1 MKKQNNSTKNII
13 SDTKGYSIN
22 NLYSSIF
29 LKLYNGHLTYEK
41 YSVMAPDINSIFN
54 KIHNIIISSDLFGSF
69 KGTSNSYITCQN
81 INEVYWKMNSKEKRK
96 MITKTKGKKSYE
108 FINLLF
114 LSYNLISWI

>member
-1 MKKQNNSTKNII
+1 
-13 SDTKGYSIN
+13 
-22 NLYSSIF
+22 
-29 LKLYNGHLTYEK
+29 
-41 YSVMAPDINSIFN
+41 MAPDINSIFN

-69 KGTSNSYITCQN
+69 EGTSNSYITCQN